1 MVINT
6 NKLNL
11 QEQEKLA
18 AVGHFWKTWGSA
30 LTGSAAVA
38 LLAVAGWYGYGWYQ
52 GQQSLKAMTLYEQVL
67 QDASTA
73 DTDRLSLSL
82 KAMQDSYAGTRQTQ
96 QAELLAARVF
106 YEKGQVDKSQA
117 ALLAAA
123 ARTTDTGLQSAAKLQ
138 LANLLIEQ
146 QQYDEAIKQLTSPM
160 DPAYAALAADRMGD
174 AYALQNKR
182 SEAIDAYTKAFNTMD
197 ATQPYRQ
204 MVASKLAGFGVD
216 VAHLAAAATTAAAPV
231 AQANNAQA
239 TAPTNAAVADTAHIA
254 ASAAAPAAS
263 AESTASAP
271 QAAASAQ

>member
-146 QQYDEAIKQLTSPM
+146 QQYDEAIKQLTSQM

-197 ATQPYRQ
+197 AAQPYRQ

-216 VAHLAAAATTAAAPV
+216 VANLAAATTAAAPV
-231 AQANNAQA
+231 AQENNAQTAVPTSAA
-239 TAPTNAAVADTAHIA
+239 TADTAHTA

>member
-18 AVGHFWKTWGSA
+18 AVGHFWKTWGSVLA
-30 LTGSAAVA
+30 GSATVA

-73 DTDRLSLSL
+73 DTDKLGLSL

-106 YEKGQVDKSQA
+106 YEKGQVDKSKA

-146 QQYDEAIKQLTSPM
+146 QHDEAIKQLSSPM

-216 VAHLAAAATTAAAPV
+216 VANLAAAATTAAAPV
-231 AQANNAQA
+231 AQANNAQT
-239 TAPTNAAVADTAHIA
+239 TAPTSAAAVDTAHTA
-254 ASAAAPAAS
+254 ASAA
-263 AESTASAP
+263 STASAP
-271 QAAASAQ
+271 KAVASAQ